1 MLAVRSGVAGMKGA
15 ITAVLALAV
24 IPCLVWVADLSA
36 ELADSR
42 KQLAQATADV
52 RHFKGRAYWLESRY
66 EDAAQGMRDEHSV
79 DMFRLV
85 EQLRKCEAKK

>member
-1 MLAVRSGVAGMKGA
+1 MKDA
-15 ITAVLALAV
+15 LTAVLALAV

-42 KQLAQATADV
+42 KQLAQAAADV
-52 RHFKGRAYWLESRY
+52 RHFKSRAYWLEGRY
-66 EDAAQGMRDEHSV
+66 EDAVQGMRDEHSV
-79 DMFRLV
+79 DMFRLA